1 MSLTVCI
8 TRLVLISSNF
18 IVKCHLNVT
27 SYCVSLD
34 GLNMR
39 CIGKSGI
46 KDLILIRLIFISRYY
61 IGGLE
66 LGWWC
71 LTPLSTIWRS
81 VLLTEE
87 TGVPG
92 ENHQV
97 TDKLYHIMLYR
108 VQLAWA
114 GFELTTLVVIGTDCI
129 YR

>member
-1 MSLTVCI
+1 
-8 TRLVLISSNF
+8 
-18 IVKCHLNVT
+18 LNVT

-46 KDLILIRLIFISRYY
+46 KDLILIRLIFASRYY

-81 VLLTEE
+81 ILLTEK

-97 TDKLYHIMLYR
+97 TDKLYHMILYR

-129 YR
+129 YK